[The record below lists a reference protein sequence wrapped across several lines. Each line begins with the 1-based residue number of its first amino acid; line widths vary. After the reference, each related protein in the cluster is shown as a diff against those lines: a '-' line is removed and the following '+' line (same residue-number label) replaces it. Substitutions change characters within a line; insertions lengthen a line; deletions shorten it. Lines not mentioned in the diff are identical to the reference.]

1 MVTLIVSNKKFQWH
15 SSMQLNNVFS
25 RMWVS
30 ITCLVYLLCSPTSQS
45 FAANYPDYHSLY
57 VNDFANVLTPEEEQ
71 SITDQLQA
79 FKRISGVEMAVVT
92 IGSLSD
98 FNHDG
103 HIEPFATGLFNFWGI
118 GDKKRNDGI
127 LLLAA
132 IEDRT
137 MRLEVGKGYSVH
149 ANRTAQTIVAES
161 ILPYFKD
168 AQYAKG
174 IEQGVLEARA
184 LLQHRAIRTSKPEP
198 TPYIPPDRNE
208 NIAYLFMMIFGVGC
222 IFLFIGPQKIARMIQ
237 NHNLKCHICLKK
249 MHSATSEQKTAHLTE
264 AQKQE
269 EADRVCIY
277 DVWHCPK
284 DDIFYAIRSPYPK
297 DSVVEVDNDDALYK
311 PRFRFHKPS
320 STKPTHTSST
330 RHSSNTSSCG
340 TKRDRFGG
348 GGSSGGGAS
357 GRW

>member
-1 MVTLIVSNKKFQWH
+1 MVSNKKFQRH
-15 SSMQLNNVFS
+15 STMPRNNVFS

-30 ITCLVYLLCSPTSQS
+30 ITCLVCLLCSLTSQS
-45 FAANYPDYHSLY
+45 FAADYPDYHSLY

-103 HIEPFATGLFNFWGI
+103 SIEPFATGLFNFWGI

-127 LLLAA
+127 LLLVA
-132 IEDRT
+132 IEDREI
-137 MRLEVGKGYSVH
+137 RLEVGKGYSVH
-149 ANRTAQTIVAES
+149 ANRTAQSIVTES
-161 ILPYFKD
+161 ILPYFKG

-198 TPYIPPDRNE
+198 TPYLPPDRNE
-208 NIAYLFMMIFGVGC
+208 NIAYLFAIIFGVGF
-222 IFLFIGPQKIARMIQ
+222 IILFIGPQKIARMIR

-249 MHSATSEQKTAHLTE
+249 MHPATAEQKAAHLTD

-269 EADRVCIY
+269 EADRVYIY
-277 DVWHCPK
+277 DVWHCSK

-297 DSVVEVDNDDALYK
+297 DTAVEPDNDDPLYK
-311 PRFRFHKPS
+311 PRFRFNKS
-320 STKPTHTSST
+320 SRPKINRASS
-330 RHSSNTSSCG
+330 SSGSRNGSSRG
-340 TKRDRFGG
+340 AKRDRFGG
-348 GGSSGGGAS
+348 GKSSGGGAS